1 MGVGNLMGV
10 WKSDEAVSMGG
21 SCMGESFMGESCMGA
36 HSAEVVVIHMSAP
49 SVAFANHEIS
59 VSVMLV

>member
-21 SCMGESFMGESCMGA
+21 SCMGESCMGA